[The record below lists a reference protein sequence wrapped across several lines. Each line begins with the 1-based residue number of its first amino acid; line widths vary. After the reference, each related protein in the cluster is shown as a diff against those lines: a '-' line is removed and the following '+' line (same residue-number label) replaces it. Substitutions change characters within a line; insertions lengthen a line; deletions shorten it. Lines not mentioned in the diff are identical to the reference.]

1 MAEYKIGSLA
11 RSLAGHDKGGLFI
24 IIKEDAQYVYL
35 ADGRLKPL
43 DKPKRKKKKHVQP
56 THFVS
61 EKLQEKLTSGGRV
74 TDEELKFFIKTYHHL
89 DQENPG
95 R

>member
-1 MAEYKIGSLA
+1 MAEYKIGGLV
-11 RSLAGHDKGGLFI
+11 RSLAGHDKDEVFI
-24 IIKEDAQYVYL
+24 IIKEDALYVYL
-35 ADGRLKPL
+35 ADGRLRPL
-43 DKPKRKKKKHVQP
+43 DKAKRKKKKHVQP
-56 THFVS
+56 INVVD
-61 EKLQEKLTSGGRV
+61 ERLQNKLTSGGHV